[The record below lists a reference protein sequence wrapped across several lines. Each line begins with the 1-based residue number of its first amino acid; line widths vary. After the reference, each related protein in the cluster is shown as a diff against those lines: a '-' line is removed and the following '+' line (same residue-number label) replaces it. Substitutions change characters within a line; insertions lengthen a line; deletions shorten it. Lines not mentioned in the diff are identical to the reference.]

1 MNKIKEEML
10 REAQAWCDAEDKST
24 EFMIQYMQDYAK
36 VSFDDVMKFLE
47 RQAESWQKIELNV
60 SDDHLKI
67 VRAE

>member
-36 VSFDDVMKFLE
+36 VSFDTVMNFL
-47 RQAESWQKIELNV
+47 QKGVKNAQI
-60 SDDHLKI
+60 
-67 VRAE
+67 